1 MNRKDSPTEVRDLYR
16 LYVVLK
22 HTFEALY
29 KSGVVELRKYGM
41 TPEQA
46 GALILLKNIGEKA
59 TPAEMSAWLFR
70 APHSTLNLLRRM
82 QKLGLIN
89 MNPDSGNKHMIRIS
103 VTKKGDEIYHHVI
116 QYNSSINTFYCL
128 SRRDRQKLWSL
139 LKVLRKKALE
149 DLKLDSKTISRLTDA
164 LMLPFSNVKDDSPV
178 SHKNKTLLYSSR

>member
-1 MNRKDSPTEVRDLYR
+1 MNKKDSPTGVRDLYR

-29 KSGVVELRKYGM
+29 KSGVADLRKYGM

-82 QKLGLIN
+82 QKLGLID
-89 MNPDSGNKHMIRIS
+89 MNPDSGNKHIIRIS
-103 VTKKGDEIYHHVI
+103 VTKKGDEIYHHVT

-139 LKVLRKKALE
+139 LKVLREKALE
-149 DLKLDSKTISRLTDA
+149 NLKLDSKTMSRLTAA

-178 SHKNKTLLYSSR
+178 SHKNKTPLYSSR